1 MILRAGERHRYYAIA
16 QGEERNL
23 LTLEKLFN
31 DDFRSRRRP
40 RIGQKRVDCDL
51 CLFNCPGNDD
61 PLSRSKPISFD
72 YDRRTTLAD
81 IRFCLIRISESP
93 KIARRYPKLA
103 AEILDRKSVV

>member
-1 MILRAGERHRYYAIA
+1 MILRAGERHRHYAIA

-23 LTLEKLFN
+23 LTSEKLFN

-40 RIGQKRVDCDL
+40 RTGQKRVDCDL

-61 PLSRSKPISFD
+61 PLSRSKPISFN

-81 IRFCLIRISESP
+81 IRLCLFRISESP
-93 KIARRYPKLA
+93 KITCRYPQLA
-103 AEILDRKSVV
+103 AALHGVS